1 VIWNHQKVT
10 KRVRPQNTIYSADQ
24 PAIITAIQFTMKEPG
39 EKVIATDSLN
49 TLTAASDKKDTK
61 NPKTQ
66 TIWKLLEQEVAKITL
81 LWVSSH
87 VGIPGN
93 KKSDNTRKL
102 RKIQRVSLELDDSTT
117 RSTTTKMGL
126 TPKWEIGNNKKQ
138 GETTP
143 ARWHAEI
150 R

>member
-1 VIWNHQKVT
+1 
-10 KRVRPQNTIYSADQ
+10 
-24 PAIITAIQFTMKEPG
+24 MKEPG
-39 EKVIATDSLN
+39 EEVIATDSLS

-66 TIWKLLEQEVAKITL
+66 TIWKLLEQEVTKITL

-102 RKIQRVSLELDDSTT
+102 RKIQRVSLAGPTELDDSTT
-117 RSTTTKMGL
+117 RRTTTKNGNRL